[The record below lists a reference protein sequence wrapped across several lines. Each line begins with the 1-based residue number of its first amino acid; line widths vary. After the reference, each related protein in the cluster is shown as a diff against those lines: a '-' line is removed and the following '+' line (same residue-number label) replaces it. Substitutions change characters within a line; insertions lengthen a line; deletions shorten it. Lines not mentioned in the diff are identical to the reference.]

1 MVVINCTKDDCDWKT
16 EDREPSMAM
25 VLAAELQ
32 NHTSVSH
39 QAPAPAAGHDDTGR
53 KAPPIERPKVAA
65 GGTEE
70 SWSMFVKKWDMFK
83 AGSKIPAAQLTNQL
97 FQCCVDSLGDDILR
111 GLDNVANVSETDLL
125 AAIKKL
131 AVQPVAI
138 GVRRTELLNMSQ
150 DREEPIRTF
159 LAKVKGKALT
169 CNYKVDC
176 SCAPPTKVDYTDCVI
191 KDVILNGLVDEDIK
205 KEILGQQD
213 LDKLSVDDTV
223 TRIESKETARNA
235 LSQNTGTAGISSFK
249 KEAATK
255 AAAVSYTHL
264 TLPTNREV

>member
-1 MVVINCTKDDCDWKT
+1 MVVISCTKEDCPWKT
-16 EDREPSMAM
+16 TDRDASLAA

-32 NHTSVSH
+32 NHTAVSH
-39 QAPAPAAGHDDTGR
+39 PAPALATGPNDDTGR

-83 AGSKIPAAQLTNQL
+83 AGSKIPPAQLTNQL

-111 GLDNVANVSETDLL
+111 GLNDVATVSETDLL

-131 AVQPVAI
+131 SVQPVAI

-169 CNYKVDC
+169 CNYKVSC

-191 KDVILNGLVDEDIK
+191 KL
-205 KEILGQQD
+205 
-213 LDKLSVDDTV
+213 
-223 TRIESKETARNA
+223 RM
-235 LSQNTGTAGISSFK
+235 SF
-249 KEAATK
+249 
-255 AAAVSYTHL
+255 
-264 TLPTNREV
+264 